1 MATNEGI
8 KLKTNHKKNRRS
20 TVTSFIHTFPNLLL
34 HVLLD
39 YKMTLGTAF
48 PVIPR
53 PYESRSSQ
61 SGFVRFWYVTQVHG
75 SERLGKMETRFLISC
90 TKRHRKTLV
99 NFLHYCKSFQSVK
112 IPKAQKY
119 ITYETKKMQTDQR
132 ITGFITILPI
142 NRLRTHP
149 SLLAAKDV
157 SLPRNYPSG
166 VERGETT
173 VFTG

>member
-8 KLKTNHKKNRRS
+8 KLKTNLKLKLNSKYALKQKNRRS
-20 TVTSFIHTFPNLLL
+20 TVTSFILTFPNLLL

-75 SERLGKMETRFLISC
+75 SERLGKMET
-90 TKRHRKTLV
+90 
-99 NFLHYCKSFQSVK
+99 SF
-112 IPKAQKY
+112 
-119 ITYETKKMQTDQR
+119 
-132 ITGFITILPI
+132 
-142 NRLRTHP
+142 
-149 SLLAAKDV
+149 
-157 SLPRNYPSG
+157 
-166 VERGETT
+166 
-173 VFTG
+173 